1 MKSVNNFVKW
11 FTQSTTELIDRN
23 EKKILLFI
31 LVVFSVLFFLICYF
45 AEGTFDTGDGL
56 EHYFISRY
64 SWKHPALLMYLWG
77 KPVFTLFSSVF
88 SQFGLPGMSV
98 FQILCA
104 ALSSFFCWKTAKI
117 SGFKNAWIIPVFIFF
132 APVYFPVINT
142 GLTEP
147 MFGCVLSF
155 VIWQAT
161 EKKYG
166 IASLLASFLP
176 FIRSEAY
183 VILPLI
189 AMLFLVRRKYL
200 QILLLFTG
208 TALYTIIGYFVH
220 GDILWLVHQHQSFR
234 ENYAGG
240 KGEFFHYI
248 LQQNEIW
255 GTAIFVLI
263 LLGLFAFVLQVVI
276 GRKLSSGLYL
286 EELFLIYGSFFA
298 ILTLH
303 TLMYFLPGIITNL
316 GMTRYMVTLIP
327 VSSLIALRGLNT
339 VSLLKDD
346 RLFFIISLL
355 MAVIVLINPF
365 TRWYFP
371 FRMGEEEKI
380 MKKAGEFLKPDYGR
394 DSVKIYYAH
403 PYLPLPL
410 NADPFDSN
418 FLGRFSDL
426 NKEKPED
433 SVKPGSIIVWDSHY
447 SPQEGR
453 MPLQKLYSNA
463 YFLPVK
469 RFISAKKF
477 TNPNAFEVHI
487 FKRVKDS
494 LPALATEGGMAY
506 DTIYFKIIDF
516 EHDAQ
521 TCGTYLTSDNPHS
534 GRYCLKIDS
543 GKEFIKLICDSFFIA
558 PQPCNFLIAKLQ
570 FWCNG
575 IEKINDVHMVLELKR
590 HNINIFWSSKEINID
605 ETQVNKWK
613 LFEAEFPFNFE
624 MLKDEFNMNVYVWNK
639 AGREL
644 FLDDVSAYFMKC
656 KDTSSVIL
664 W

>member
-1 MKSVNNFVKW
+1 MRSVNHYVKW
-11 FTQSTTELIDRN
+11 FSQSKVELIDRN
-23 EKKILLFI
+23 EKQILLFI
-31 LVVFSVLFFLICYF
+31 LIVFSVLFFLICYF

-64 SWKHPALLMYLWG
+64 SWKHPTLLIYLWG

-88 SQFGLPGMSV
+88 SQFGLLGMSV

-104 ALSSFFCWKTAKI
+104 SLSSFFCYKTAKI
-117 SGFKNAWIIPVFIFF
+117 SGLKNAWIIPVFIFF
-132 APVYFPVINT
+132 APVYFPVINS

-155 VIWQAT
+155 VIWKVT
-161 EKKYG
+161 EKKYS

-176 FIRSEAY
+176 FIRSESY
-183 VILPLI
+183 VILPL
-189 AMLFLVRRKYL
+189 LVLLLLIRKKYFP
-200 QILLLFTG
+200 IFLLFTG
-208 TALYTIIGYFVH
+208 SALYAIIGYFVY
-220 GDILWLVHQHQSFR
+220 GDILWLIHQHQSFR

-248 LQQNEIW
+248 LQQNDIW

-263 LLGLFAFVLQVVI
+263 LLGLFAFLQQI
-276 GRKLSSGLYL
+276 IFKRKLQSGPYL

-339 VSLLKDD
+339 VSLLKDN
-346 RLFFIISLL
+346 RLFSIISLL

-453 MPLQKLYSNA
+453 MPLQKLYNNA

-477 TNPNAFEVHI
+477 VNPNAFEVHI

-494 LPALATEGGMAY
+494 LPSLAKEGGMAY
-506 DTIYFKIIDF
+506 DTIYFKNIDF

-521 TCGTYLTSDNPHS
+521 TYGTYLTSKNPHS
-534 GRYCLKIDS
+534 GRYCLKIDRK
-543 GKEFIKLICDSFFIA
+543 KEFTELICDSFFIA
-558 PQPCNFLIAKLQ
+558 LQPCNIFIVKLQ
-570 FWCNG
+570 FWCNSIG
-575 IEKINDVHMVLELKR
+575 KINDVHMALELKR
-590 HNINIFWSSKEINID
+590 HNKNHYCPTKKSRIRGFHPKDS
-605 ETQVNKWK
+605 
-613 LFEAEFPFNFE
+613 PP
-624 MLKDEFNMNVYVWNK
+624 ML
-639 AGREL
+639 
-644 FLDDVSAYFMKC
+644 
-656 KDTSSVIL
+656 
-664 W
+664 